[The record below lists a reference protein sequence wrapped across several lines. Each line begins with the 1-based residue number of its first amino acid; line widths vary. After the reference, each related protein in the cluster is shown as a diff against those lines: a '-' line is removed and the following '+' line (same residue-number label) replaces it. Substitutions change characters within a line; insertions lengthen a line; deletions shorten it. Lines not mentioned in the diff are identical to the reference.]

1 LDESKCLREEWALKT
16 LPRAVI
22 LKRFATDL
30 RVLLRAIDFGIGA
43 RKIALVARLTTVF
56 PVSPALHGRQRRGY
70 NKSSHRFSFCEHSCA
85 MENTPT
91 EKPNVVIVGAG
102 FGGLEAAKKLA
113 CENVRVTVIDRT
125 NYHLFQPLLYQ
136 VATAALSPADIAA
149 PVRAVLSKWKNVEV
163 ILAEVQSV
171 DVDAK
176 KIKTTD
182 TEIGYDFLILATGAR
197 HSYFGHN
204 EWEKLAPG
212 LKSLEDAIELRRRL
226 LMAFEY
232 AEKVT
237 DEGARKAAMTFVI
250 IGGGPTGVE
259 MAGAIAEIARYTLAK
274 DFRHIDPS
282 EARVILIEGDPRL
295 LAAFPEDLSAS
306 ALKQLVDLGVEVRTG
321 TRATNLTEGGVQ
333 AGNEFIPCRVKIW
346 AAGNNASFVGK
357 TLGTPVD
364 QVGRVMVNG
373 DLTIPGHPE
382 VQVIGDLANFSHQ
395 TGQPLPGVS
404 PVAMQQGRHAAR
416 NILAMIE
423 GRRPQHFRYWDKGS
437 MATIGRN
444 KAVADLNLVHLSGL
458 PAWLVWLFV
467 HIIFLV
473 GFRNRLAVLFQWAW
487 AYFTFN
493 KGARLIT
500 RNFQAEQRPP
510 A

>member
-1 LDESKCLREEWALKT
+1 MKNGSA
-16 LPRAVI
+16 
-22 LKRFATDL
+22 
-30 RVLLRAIDFGIGA
+30 
-43 RKIALVARLTTVF
+43 
-56 PVSPALHGRQRRGY
+56 
-70 NKSSHRFSFCEHSCA
+70 
-85 MENTPT
+85 
-91 EKPNVVIVGAG
+91 EKPRVIIVGSG

-113 CENVRVTVIDRT
+113 CENVQVMVIDRT

-149 PVRAVLSKWKNVEV
+149 PVRAVLSKCRNVEV

-176 KIKTTD
+176 KVKTFD
-182 TEIGYDFLILATGAR
+182 MEIDYDYLILATGAR
-197 HSYFGHN
+197 HSYFGHD

-212 LKSLEDAIELRRRL
+212 LKSLEDAIELRRRIL
-226 LMAFEY
+226 LAFEY
-232 AEKVT
+232 AEKTT
-237 DEGARKAAMTFVI
+237 DEAARRAAMNFVI

-259 MAGAIAEIARYTLAK
+259 MAGAIAEISRYTLAR

-282 EARVILIEGDPRL
+282 EARVILIEGASRL
-295 LAAFPEDLSAS
+295 LAAYPEDLSES
-306 ALKQLVDLGVEVRTG
+306 ARRQLIGLGVEVRIG
-321 TRATNLTEGGVQ
+321 ARATNLTEAGVQ
-333 AGNEFIPCRVKIW
+333 MDGEFIPCRVKIW

-364 QVGRVMVNG
+364 PVGRIVVND
-373 DLTIPGHPE
+373 DLTILGHPE

-395 TGQPLPGVS
+395 TGEPLPGLS

-416 NILAMIE
+416 NILAMIR
-423 GRRPQHFRYWDKGS
+423 GRRPRRFRYWDKGTL
-437 MATIGRN
+437 ATIGRN
-444 KAVADLNLVHLSGL
+444 KAVADLRFVHLSGL
-458 PAWLVWLFV
+458 PAWLAWLFV
-467 HIIFLV
+467 HIFFLV
-473 GFRNRLAVLFQWAW
+473 GFRNRLLVLFQWAW
-487 AYFTFN
+487 AYFTFD

>member
-1 LDESKCLREEWALKT
+1 MNSK
-16 LPRAVI
+16 PRVI
-22 LKRFATDL
+22 
-30 RVLLRAIDFGIGA
+30 
-43 RKIALVARLTTVF
+43 
-56 PVSPALHGRQRRGY
+56 
-70 NKSSHRFSFCEHSCA
+70 
-85 MENTPT
+85 
-91 EKPNVVIVGAG
+91 IVGSG

-113 CENVRVTVIDRT
+113 CKDVHVTVIDRT

-149 PVRAVLSKWKNVEV
+149 PVRAVLSKCRNVEV

-176 KIKTTD
+176 KVKTVD
-182 TEIGYDFLILATGAR
+182 LEIDYDYLILATGAR

-212 LKSLEDAIELRRRL
+212 LKSLEDAVELRRRIL
-226 LMAFEY
+226 LAFEY
-232 AEKVT
+232 AEKTT
-237 DEGARKAAMTFVI
+237 DEAARRAAMNFVV

-259 MAGAIAEIARYTLAK
+259 MAGAIAEISRHTLAR

-282 EARVILIEGDPRL
+282 EARVILIEGEPRL
-295 LAAFPEDLSAS
+295 LAAYPEDLSAS
-306 ALKQLVDLGVEVRTG
+306 ARKQLEDLGVEVRTG
-321 TRATNLTEGGVQ
+321 ARATKLSEAGVQ
-333 AGNEFIPCRVKIW
+333 VNGEFIPCRVKIW

-357 TLGTPVD
+357 TLGSPVD
-364 QVGRVMVNG
+364 RVGRVVVND

-382 VQVIGDLANFSHQ
+382 VQVIGDLANYSQQ

-416 NILAMIE
+416 NILRMIAN
-423 GRRPQHFRYWDKGS
+423 RRPQRFRYWDKGS

-444 KAVADLNLVHLSGL
+444 KAVADLKFFHLSGF
-458 PAWLVWLFV
+458 PAWLAWLFV
-467 HIIFLV
+467 HIMFLV
-473 GFRNRLAVLFQWAW
+473 GFRNRLLVLIQWAW
-487 AYFTFN
+487 AYLSFD
-493 KGARLIT
+493 KGTRLIT
-500 RNFQAEQRPP
+500 RNFQSEHRPP

>member
-1 LDESKCLREEWALKT
+1 MEN
-16 LPRAVI
+16 LPR
-22 LKRFATDL
+22 
-30 RVLLRAIDFGIGA
+30 
-43 RKIALVARLTTVF
+43 
-56 PVSPALHGRQRRGY
+56 Q
-70 NKSSHRFSFCEHSCA
+70 
-85 MENTPT
+85 
-91 EKPNVVIVGAG
+91 KPRVVIVGAG

-113 CENVRVTVIDRT
+113 CKDVHVTVIDRT
-125 NYHLFQPLLYQ
+125 NHHLFQPLLYQ

-149 PVRAVLSKWKNVEV
+149 PIRGILSKCKNIEV
-163 ILAEVQSV
+163 ILAELRSV
-171 DVDAK
+171 DVNAK
-176 KIKTTD
+176 KVKMSD
-182 TEIGYDFLILATGAR
+182 GAELDYDFLILATGAR
-197 HSYFGHN
+197 HSYFGHD

-212 LKSLEDAIELRRRL
+212 LKSLEDAIEVRRRL

-232 AEKVT
+232 AERIT
-237 DEGARKAAMTFVI
+237 DEAARKAAMTFVI

-259 MAGAIAEIARYTLAK
+259 MAGAIAEIARHTLAK

-282 EARVILIEGDPRL
+282 QARVILVEGEPRL

-321 TRATNLTEGGVQ
+321 IHATNLTDNGLQVGD
-333 AGNEFIPCRVKIW
+333 EFIPCRVKIW

-357 TLGTPVD
+357 TLGVAVD
-364 QVGRVMVNG
+364 RFGRVLVND

-395 TGQPLPGVS
+395 TGKPLPGVS

-416 NILAMIE
+416 NILGMID
-423 GRRPQHFRYWDKGS
+423 GRKPQRFRYWDKGS

-444 KAVADLNLVHLSGL
+444 KAVADLNFMHLSGL
-458 PAWLVWLFV
+458 PAWLAWLFV

-500 RNFQAEQRPP
+500 RNFQSEMRPP